1 MALSYVHDGSD
12 PVGYWYEAALP
23 QREAFCMRDV
33 SHQSVGAQILGL
45 AEHNKNMFGKFA
57 KNISESKD
65 WCTYWEINRYDKPAP
80 ADYAND
86 KEFWYNLNANFDVIQ
101 ACWKCMNGLVTRII

>member
-57 KNISESKD
+57 KISVRVRIGVRIGKLTVMTSRLLL
-65 WCTYWEINRYDKPAP
+65 IMPMIR
-80 ADYAND
+80 
-86 KEFWYNLNANFDVIQ
+86 NF
-101 ACWKCMNGLVTRII
+101 GII